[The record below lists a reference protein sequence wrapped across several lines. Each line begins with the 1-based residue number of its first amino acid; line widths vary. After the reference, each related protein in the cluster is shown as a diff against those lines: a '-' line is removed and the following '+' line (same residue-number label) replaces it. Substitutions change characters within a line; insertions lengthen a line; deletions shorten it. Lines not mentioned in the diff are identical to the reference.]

1 MAEYAF
7 LGVVLAGALYLFW
20 TQRLRNDLT
29 AGLLLL
35 SLVVPW
41 PHPDGEWRAVLT
53 YQEGFSGFG
62 SSAVIMIGAMFVIG
76 GAIVQTGAAEALGLR
91 WLRIAAKREWLLQIS
106 ILCAATLASM
116 VINDT
121 TVVLILLP
129 LIICVCKE
137 NQLSPSRYLLFAAY
151 GSLLGGQWTL
161 IGTRSNIILSDF
173 LRQRGEA
180 GIGFFDF
187 TPIAAPIFIA
197 SALFLMLVG
206 RHFLPD
212 KRLVFSSADLKE
224 FLTELAVTGESSVIG
239 ATASEILKSH
249 NLKIVALIRG
259 GTRLPLGV
267 KLAVDDRLVVR
278 GTADTIGEL
287 VKSADFCVHEEKKL
301 DRSDLASVDLMIVEA
316 IFPQK
321 SSYVGQRLGSIAFD
335 RNYGMT
341 VLGMAHRGQAVQQ
354 RMPDTILRAGDSLLF
369 LGSSDDVERLKRNSG
384 ILLLDTKSFPAV
396 GMKKAWTVS
405 ALLLG
410 VIVFAITGTLEPA
423 ITIPLAGA
431 GAVLFGCI
439 SLRNAY
445 EAIDWPTIVTLGG
458 MIPFGIALEKTGAAA
473 TIANLVVNG
482 LEGHMPVIIL
492 GALLLIAIVFTQILE
507 NAAVAIIVAPIAFQ
521 VAQALELNPKPLMI
535 ALGICVS
542 AGFSTPVAHESTIL
556 VMGPGQYQFRHYLLV
571 GSALAVFTWIGAT
584 LLTPVIWPLN

>member
-1 MAEYAF
+1 
-7 LGVVLAGALYLFW
+7 
-20 TQRLRNDLT
+20 
-29 AGLLLL
+29 
-35 SLVVPW
+35 
-41 PHPDGEWRAVLT
+41 
-53 YQEGFSGFG
+53 
-62 SSAVIMIGAMFVIG
+62 
-76 GAIVQTGAAEALGLR
+76 
-91 WLRIAAKREWLLQIS
+91 
-106 ILCAATLASM
+106 
-116 VINDT
+116 
-121 TVVLILLP
+121 
-129 LIICVCKE
+129 
-137 NQLSPSRYLLFAAY
+137 
-151 GSLLGGQWTL
+151 
-161 IGTRSNIILSDF
+161 
-173 LRQRGEA
+173 
-180 GIGFFDF
+180 
-187 TPIAAPIFIA
+187 
-197 SALFLMLVG
+197 
-206 RHFLPD
+206 
-212 KRLVFSSADLKE
+212 
-224 FLTELAVTGESSVIG
+224 
-239 ATASEILKSH
+239 
-249 NLKIVALIRG
+249 
-259 GTRLPLGV
+259 
-267 KLAVDDRLVVR
+267 
-278 GTADTIGEL
+278 
-287 VKSADFCVHEEKKL
+287 
-301 DRSDLASVDLMIVEA
+301 
-316 IFPQK
+316 
-321 SSYVGQRLGSIAFD
+321 
-335 RNYGMT
+335 
-341 VLGMAHRGQAVQQ
+341 
-354 RMPDTILRAGDSLLF
+354 MPDTILRAGDSLLF